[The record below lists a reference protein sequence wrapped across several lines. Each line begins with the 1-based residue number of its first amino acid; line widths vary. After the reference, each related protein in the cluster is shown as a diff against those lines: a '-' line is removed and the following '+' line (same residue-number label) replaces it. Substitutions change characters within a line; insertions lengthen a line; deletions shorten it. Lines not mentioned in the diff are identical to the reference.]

1 MSMRRQTGNQGEPS
15 DEDLAR
21 RCVHEGDEQAF
32 AELVFRYQNAILR
45 LTTRFTANP
54 EDAEDLALDTFVRAW
69 ERRRQY
75 DPGRPF
81 RPWLYQVGTHL
92 CLNWLEARRARG
104 GGGSVSLDAL
114 GDFVGSGS
122 PERLVGQRLEEE
134 TVLATLGEMPDA
146 MRVAITLRFLEGLA
160 FQEIAAILRLP
171 LPTVAAR
178 VRRGLAEL
186 RHRLEA
192 LGIDGP

>member
-1 MSMRRQTGNQGEPS
+1 MNTLGSSGNEGRS
-15 DEDLAR
+15 TDEVLAG
-21 RCVHEGDEQAF
+21 RCVHEADEQAF
-32 AELVFRYQNAILR
+32 AELVFRYQDAILR
-45 LTTRFTANP
+45 LTSRFAASP
-54 EDAEDLALDTFVRAW
+54 EDAEDLALDTFVRVW
-69 ERRRQY
+69 ERRHQY
-75 DPGRPF
+75 DPRRPF
-81 RPWLYQVGTHL
+81 RPWLYQVGTNL

-122 PERLVGQRLEEE
+122 PERLVGRRLEEE

-171 LPTVAAR
+171 LPTVASR

-192 LGIDGP
+192 LGIDGA